1 MKPSLALWGVL
12 GLGLGARSGQLYGQ
26 TTLEFDHARQQA
38 RLISIQGGV
47 EKTRILRPG
56 SKVILRGSD
65 TVRVRVTNTNTA
77 IYRFARQ
84 SQPVP
89 APGLDPLRS
98 FLGTVKPFLPEV
110 GLLIGGAP
118 GTRGGA
124 GATGL
129 SRSILPPDLPFGTPT
144 SVSRALAAGKRAER
158 DVATIDD
165 AIHGSGGLQQTHTRV
180 LATLERMR
188 TGEDVERAAS
198 QLREAL
204 QLSGDGCS
212 TANRARR
219 LPVTLTLLQAI
230 EDLEPAR
237 AELRKAILDGYIEL
251 NGYAGFQGLTD
262 SLGRIRTAADSA
274 VGDYEPIVS
283 TAYRVES
290 LTLTAAYA
298 CSTWT
303 GGTVSVKSDTG
314 RSITLSI
321 DARSEPEL
329 SRVADRS
336 PVGYTVTFLPRW
348 VVRPSL
354 GASLLVAP
362 NATFPR
368 FGARSPATGGG
379 TEVYESGTQDARF
392 NWGITLG
399 FTWRGM
405 SLGSD
410 EKPGVAL
417 WLPELTV
424 NPGSDSKSL
433 SAGVGMSFRFLKLG
447 VGMSWIR
454 HSELVDLRVGQTIP
468 NKDFLRVRDTFRSP
482 KLYVSLSV
490 FDWPPFMAK

>member
-1 MKPSLALWGVL
+1 MKPSIAFWGVL
-12 GLGLGARSGQLYGQ
+12 GLGIGAGPGLAYAQ

-38 RLISIQGGV
+38 RLISFKGGV
-47 EKTRILRPG
+47 EQARILRPG
-56 SKVILRGSD
+56 ARVLLGGSD

-129 SRSILPPDLPFGTPT
+129 SRSILPTDLPFGTPA

-188 TGEDVERAAS
+188 TGEDVERAAG
-198 QLREAL
+198 QLRETL
-204 QLSGDGCS
+204 HLSGDGCS

-237 AELRKAILDGYIEL
+237 AELRQAILDGYIEL

-262 SLGRIRTAADSA
+262 SLGRIRAAADSA
-274 VGDYEPIVS
+274 VGDYEPLISV
-283 TAYRVES
+283 AYRVES

-314 RSITLSI
+314 RSLTLSI

-348 VVRPSL
+348 IVRPSL

-362 NATFPR
+362 HGTFPK

-379 TEVYESGTQDARF
+379 TEIYESGTQDARF

-405 SLGSD
+405 SLGPD
-410 EKPGVAL
+410 EKPIVAL

-424 NPGSDSKSL
+424 NPGGDSKAL

-447 VGMSWIR
+447 VGLSWIR
-454 HSELVDLRVGQTIP
+454 HSELVDLTVGQAIP

-482 KLYVSLSV
+482 KLYVSLSI
-490 FDWPPFMAK
+490 FDWPPFVAR